1 MREEFVSDLKE
12 GMVTAKSVFT
22 PDGLLIV
29 PDGVTLTAPII
40 RHLDALN
47 VFSIIIMIIVLFFR
61 KGIMG
66 TKEFSVR
73 GIYNFLTGKSGKKA
87 VKGGATHE

>member
-1 MREEFVSDLKE
+1 MYFFREVTTMREEFVSDLKE

-47 VFSIIIMIIVLFFR
+47 VFSWVSSSRTIRDWDDLVQILCNIVLL
-61 KGIMG
+61 IP
-66 TKEFSVR
+66 
-73 GIYNFLTGKSGKKA
+73 
-87 VKGGATHE
+87 